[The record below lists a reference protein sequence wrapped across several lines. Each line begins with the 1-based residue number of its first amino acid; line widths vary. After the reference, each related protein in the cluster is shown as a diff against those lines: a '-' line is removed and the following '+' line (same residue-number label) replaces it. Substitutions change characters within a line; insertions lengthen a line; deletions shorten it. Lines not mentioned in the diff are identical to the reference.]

1 MNIITLVLSIIAII
15 IAISAIVFR
24 KPGPMGPQGNVGPQG
39 EPGKMGPQG
48 EPGLNGMD
56 GKPGKDGRPFH
67 IEKVYK
73 SYEELLKGYE
83 NDNLENGAYVIINS
97 NVEDPYNAQLFER
110 TSDGYRYI
118 VDMSGARGAD
128 GATIIEQVGNIS
140 AKDIQRLL
148 SELRILEI
156 PNTEIKAKDV
166 FLS

>member
-1 MNIITLVLSIIAII
+1 MNIISLVLSIIAII

-56 GKPGKDGRPFH
+56 GKDGRPFH

-83 NDNLENGAYVIINS
+83 NDNLENGSYVTINS

-128 GATIIEQVGNIS
+128 GATIIEQVSNIS

>member
-1 MNIITLVLSIIAII
+1 MNIISLVLSIIAII

-24 KPGPMGPQGNVGPQG
+24 KQGPMGPQGNVGPQG

-56 GKPGKDGRPFH
+56 GKDGRPFH

-83 NDNLENGAYVIINS
+83 NDNLENGSYVTINS